1 MRYWVITIAVLCWLA
16 APAHAEQVLMSPQ
29 AYIKQQFDGTIPK
42 PKVIWLTKAL
52 KTKVADILNHD
63 YAGLR
68 VRYWQGDGEQAQQT
82 VWVLSEI
89 GKEKN
94 ITVGIT
100 IIKQRIASLNV
111 LVYRESRGWE
121 VKYDFFTHQFRQL
134 FLQDGEKLNKSID
147 GITGATLSVRAVK
160 KLARIA
166 LLLDKEVQG

>member
-1 MRYWVITIAVLCWLA
+1 MRYITIVVALCWLVV
-16 APAHAEQVLMSPQ
+16 PAHAEQVFMSPQ
-29 AYIKQQFDGTIPK
+29 AYIKQQFAGATPK
-42 PKVIWLTKAL
+42 PKVIWLTKVL

-68 VRYWQGDGEQAQQT
+68 VRYWRGDSEQAQQT
-82 VWVLSEI
+82 VWILNEI

-111 LVYRESRGWE
+111 LVFRESRGWE
-121 VKYDFFTHQFRQL
+121 VKYDFFTRQFRQL
-134 FLQDGEKLNKSID
+134 FLQDGQQLNKSID
-147 GITGATLSVRAVK
+147 GITGATLSVRAVE

>member
-1 MRYWVITIAVLCWLA
+1 MRYMSIVVALCWLA
-16 APAHAEQVLMSPQ
+16 VPAHAEQVFMTPQ
-29 AYIKQQFDGTIPK
+29 AYIKQQFNGVTPK

-52 KTKVADILNHD
+52 KTKLADILNHD

-68 VRYWQGDGEQAQQT
+68 VRYWQGDGEQVHQT
-82 VWVLSEI
+82 VWILNEI

-111 LVYRESRGWE
+111 LVFRESRGWE
-121 VKYDFFTHQFRQL
+121 VKYDFFTRQFRQL
-134 FLQDGEKLNKSID
+134 FLQDGQQLNKSID
-147 GITGATLSVRAVK
+147 GITGATLSVRAVE

-166 LLLDKEVQG
+166 LLLNKEVQD